1 MNLDLLD
8 TFLDLLETGNFRRT
22 SERLDTTQPAVSGR
36 IKTLERAVGAQ
47 LFHRGRAGAVPT
59 SAGIRFEKH
68 ARAIKAG
75 WAHAQHDIGGLEH
88 YEGPLRVS
96 GPFGLIRTLV
106 LDWIA
111 ELHIANERLELVLH
125 SGHSS
130 GVMADLADGRTDIG
144 IVFAP
149 KCLPDLSI
157 EQIGVERLVMVSTEF
172 DRLTDVTSRSY
183 IRARYTTDLE
193 RAHSALLPDLARS
206 AIAVDHEEIAI
217 GIMNRRGGTTY
228 LPEHTVSTL
237 VNSGVTVRLVQGAP
251 EIRQPFYVVTHRH
264 RKNDPLIDM
273 AIHALRTV
281 IQRDAL

>member
-22 SERLDTTQPAVSGR
+22 SERLETTQPAVSGR

-88 YEGPLRVS
+88 YDGPLRIS
-96 GPFGLIRTLV
+96 GPLSSIGTLV
-106 LDWIA
+106 LDWIE
-111 ELHIANERLELVLH
+111 ELHIINERLELVLH

-130 GVMADLADGRTDIG
+130 TVMADLSGGRIDIG
-144 IVFAP
+144 IVFSP

-157 EQIGVERLVMVSTEF
+157 EETGVEKFQMVSTEF
-172 DRLTDVTSRSY
+172 DRLSDVTSRSY
-183 IRARYTTDLE
+183 IRARYTTYFE
-193 RAHSALLPDLARS
+193 RMHTELLPGLTRS
-206 AIAVDHEEIAI
+206 AIAVDHEDHAI
-217 GIMNRRGGTTY
+217 GILKRRGGTTY
-228 LPEHTVSTL
+228 LPHQTVETL
-237 VNSGVTVRLVQGAP
+237 SGSGMSVRLVEGAP
-251 EIRQPFYVVTHRH
+251 EIKQPVYVVTQRH
-264 RKNDPLIDM
+264 RRHESLIDT
-273 AIHALRTV
+273 AV
-281 IQRDAL
+281 DALKSVTPREGL